1 MTEEEVME
9 DGGPK
14 EYREG
19 KVEIVSKGLFVLV
32 LPF

>member
-1 MTEEEVME
+1 MVE
-9 DGGPK
+9 DGGPT

-32 LPF
+32 LPY